1 MTEVDKIL
9 AVENHNSCVEACER
23 SKKIYKREC
32 KKMDDLLIQYHLMD
46 NIDGKKDF
54 GIELIK
60 QKSEVEFRY
69 ESMQHMIKC
78 YCDKVFDGTMMKK
91 QLFSL
96 INEELIQ
103 KAMSPARLTRHLELG
118 GDIEDF

>member
-9 AVENHNSCVEACER
+9 AVENHNYRVRMLER
-23 SKKIYKREC
+23 SKKKYISEC

-46 NIDGKKDF
+46 NIDEKNDF
-54 GIELIK
+54 AIEFIK
-60 QKSEVEFRY
+60 QKVEVDFRY
-69 ESMQHMIKC
+69 ESMENSIKSDG
-78 YCDKVFDGTMMKK
+78 DKVFDGTMMKK
-91 QLFSL
+91 QRFSL

-103 KAMSPARLTRHLELG
+103 KAMSPARLMKHLELG